1 MEVNISRTHNSGELT
16 ATFLTETMSWGINEL
31 MGIGQMPPAQL
42 VEQQK
47 KKKKTQEF
55 LQALF
60 LPKEPPAGTTKCGM
74 NIMQDVAKTRE

>member
-1 MEVNISRTHNSGELT
+1 MEVNISRTHSGELT

-47 KKKKTQEF
+47 KKKKTGILAGIVLTQRTT
-55 LQALF
+55 
-60 LPKEPPAGTTKCGM
+60 AGTTKCGM

>member
-1 MEVNISRTHNSGELT
+1 MEVNISRTHSGELT

-47 KKKKTQEF
+47 KKKKKQEF

>member
-1 MEVNISRTHNSGELT
+1 MEVNISRTHSGELT

-47 KKKKTQEF
+47 KKKKQEF

-60 LPKEPPAGTTKCGM
+60 LPKEPLLEPP
-74 NIMQDVAKTRE
+74 NVA

>member
-1 MEVNISRTHNSGELT
+1 MEVNISRTHSGELT

-47 KKKKTQEF
+47 KKKKKTGILAGIVLTQRTTCWNHQMWHEYH
-55 LQALF
+55 
-60 LPKEPPAGTTKCGM
+60 AGRGKDT
-74 NIMQDVAKTRE
+74 

>member
-1 MEVNISRTHNSGELT
+1 MEVNISRTHSGELT

-47 KKKKTQEF
+47 KKKNPGILAGIVLTQRTTCWNHQMWHEYH
-55 LQALF
+55 
-60 LPKEPPAGTTKCGM
+60 AGRGKDT
-74 NIMQDVAKTRE
+74 

>member
-47 KKKKTQEF
+47 KKKKQEF

>member
-1 MEVNISRTHNSGELT
+1 MEVNISRTHSGELT

-31 MGIGQMPPAQL
+31 MGIGQMPLAQL
-42 VEQQK
+42 VEQQE
-47 KKKKTQEF
+47 KKKTKQEF

>member
-1 MEVNISRTHNSGELT
+1 MEVNISRTHSGELT

-47 KKKKTQEF
+47 KNKNPGILAGIVLTQRTTCWNHQMWHEYH
-55 LQALF
+55 
-60 LPKEPPAGTTKCGM
+60 AGRGKDT
-74 NIMQDVAKTRE
+74 

>member
-31 MGIGQMPPAQL
+31 MGIGQMPLAQL

-47 KKKKTQEF
+47 KKNNRNSCRHCSY
-55 LQALF
+55 
-60 LPKEPPAGTTKCGM
+60 PKNHLLEPP
-74 NIMQDVAKTRE
+74 NVA